1 MANDMLPDRSSL
13 KKPRLSSDLHEDL
26 GIRLGKI
33 SAMLNVLL
41 EFGDLSEHSY
51 ATLHGYLSVISD
63 LTEEA
68 RALTETLTK

>member
-1 MANDMLPDRSSL
+1 MLPDRSSL

-51 ATLHGYLSVISD
+51 PTLHDYLSVISD

-68 RALTETLTK
+68 STLTETLIK

>member
-1 MANDMLPDRSSL
+1 MLPDRSSSE
-13 KKPRLSSDLHEDL
+13 KPRINSDLHEDL
-26 GIRLGKI
+26 GICLGKI

-51 ATLHGYLSVISD
+51 ATLHGYLSVVID

-68 RALTETLTK
+68 STLTETLIK